1 MTTKKGLIYK
11 IQKEL
16 YFVFADKETYMC
28 KGRGILREKKIK
40 PLVGDYVDISVLD
53 SNEGII
59 EGVYPRTSELVR
71 PPVANIDQIILVLSI
86 KSPNIN
92 LNLVDKY
99 LIMLEHYDIPVI
111 MVINKKDLIT
121 KDDQIMVEEIYDGIY
136 PIYFTSTYSND
147 GIDELK
153 QALKGKISSFAGP
166 SGVGKSTLLNMI
178 GHNINVETGVISNK
192 TQRGKHTTRHTEL
205 FEVDESTYILD
216 TPGFSSL
223 DLSFIDDEKK
233 LRLLYPDFRKLQKE
247 CKFQNCQH
255 LEEPNCAVKKAIDEN
270 EISLSRYENYKL
282 IRKDIEKN
290 RRY

>member
-178 GHNINVETGVISNK
+178 GHNINVETGDISNK